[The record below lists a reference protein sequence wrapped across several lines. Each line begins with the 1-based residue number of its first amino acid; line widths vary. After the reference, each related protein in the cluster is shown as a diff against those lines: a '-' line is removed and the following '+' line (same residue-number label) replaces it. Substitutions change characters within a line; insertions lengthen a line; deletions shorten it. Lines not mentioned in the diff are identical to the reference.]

1 MIRASIVTGTL
12 APHVALRAFFIGCF
26 LFSIFP
32 THATIGVSFQLLLG
46 NPSGATTDPTNQNNY
61 LVQRDVESLSY
72 NNSKRQPNWASW
84 NFISSDN
91 GSASRSS
98 IFFVDTSLPPA
109 FYRVLTSDYSGSG
122 YDRGHMCPSA
132 DRTDTDPHN
141 DETFL
146 MSNIIP
152 QAPDNNQGLWADLEN
167 YSRAIA
173 ASNEVLVICGP
184 QGFGSAVTASS
195 GEIPI
200 ASNVWKIIVAVPLG
214 GGSAL
219 SRITNN
225 TRVIAVNIPNI
236 QGIRSDPWE
245 NYMTSVNQLQTN
257 TGFNFFTT
265 LNTNLATILRAKVD
279 GSAKTGI
286 TNVTPNGGNVSN
298 SVVIGGTNFTGAT
311 TVWFNGQAAT
321 FTLNSAN
328 QITATVPTGATT
340 GPLSVIAAGG
350 ISTTTGNFTINSVVV
365 PQPTLSIALSG
376 GNIVL
381 AWPTNATGYNLQ
393 QTAALNPSTWTNYIG
408 TVNTSGTNKTVTLTT
423 PASRMFFR
431 LANP

>member
-1 MIRASIVTGTL
+1 V
-12 APHVALRAFFIGCF
+12 VA
-26 LFSIFP
+26 
-32 THATIGVSFQLLLG
+32 
-46 NPSGATTDPTNQNNY
+46 
-61 LVQRDVESLSY
+61 
-72 NNSKRQPNWASW
+72 
-84 NFISSDN
+84 
-91 GSASRSS
+91 
-98 IFFVDTSLPPA
+98 
-109 FYRVLTSDYSGSG
+109 
-122 YDRGHMCPSA
+122 
-132 DRTDTDPHN
+132 
-141 DETFL
+141 
-146 MSNIIP
+146 P

-279 GSAKTGI
+279 GS
-286 TNVTPNGGNVSN
+286 SR
-298 SVVIGGTNFTGAT
+298 
-311 TVWFNGQAAT
+311 
-321 FTLNSAN
+321 
-328 QITATVPTGATT
+328 
-340 GPLSVIAAGG
+340 
-350 ISTTTGNFTINSVVV
+350 
-365 PQPTLSIALSG
+365 
-376 GNIVL
+376 
-381 AWPTNATGYNLQ
+381 
-393 QTAALNPSTWTNYIG
+393 
-408 TVNTSGTNKTVTLTT
+408 T
-423 PASRMFFR
+423 PASLESARRRYSCWARRLIWRAKGTFASWPWKTATLSHCGRILRGFR
-431 LANP
+431 RAFPAGIETGIDAHQ